1 MRIIPVLS
9 DITQGEGNLNPST
22 KSQTVRF
29 RRAFWKNYAEVHPET
44 PKAVDFLEGFGNA
57 NPQYRIKEVDLFIK
71 QWLGTVSGGVY
82 VQAKHDDS
90 HEAVQDRIKRYWP
103 RFRERFEDITYNDG
117 RSWFVLS
124 LRCEGGTRNFW
135 NWDEAAA
142 WLEERRKQY
151 EEILSR

>member
-1 MRIIPVLS
+1 M
-9 DITQGEGNLNPST
+9 NPST

-57 NPQYRIKEVDLFIK
+57 NPQYRIKEADLFIK
-71 QWLGTVSGGVY
+71 QWLGTVSVGVY

-90 HEAVQDRIKRYWP
+90 HAAVQDRINLYWP
-103 RFRERFEDITYNDG
+103 RFKEKFEDITYSEG
-117 RSWFVLS
+117 RSWFVS
-124 LRCEGGTRNFW
+124 SFRCEGGTRNFW
-135 NWDEAAA
+135 HWDEAAA